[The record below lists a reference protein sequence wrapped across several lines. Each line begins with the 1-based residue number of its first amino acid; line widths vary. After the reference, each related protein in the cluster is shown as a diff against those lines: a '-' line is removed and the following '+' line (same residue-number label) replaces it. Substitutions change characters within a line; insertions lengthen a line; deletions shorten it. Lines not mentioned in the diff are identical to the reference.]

1 MIFNIFANQM
11 SKVRITEHSIG
22 EGAEKGIYSTF
33 QHLEVLS
40 FVFFFFLAV
49 PHGLQNL
56 SSPNK
61 DWTRARVVECLTTRP
76 PGNSP
81 FSNTTGGKAN

>member
-1 MIFNIFANQM
+1 MIYNIFANQM

-40 FVFFFFLAV
+40 FGLFFFLAV

-61 DWTRARVVECLTTRP
+61 D
-76 PGNSP
+76 
-81 FSNTTGGKAN
+81 

>member
-11 SKVRITEHSIG
+11 SKVRVTEHSIG
-22 EGAEKGIYSTF
+22 EGAEKGIYSIF
-33 QHLEVLS
+33 QHLEIL
-40 FVFFFFLAV
+40 FFLAV

-61 DWTRARVVECLTTRP
+61 DWTRARVVKCLTTRP